1 MNPHG
6 RRWKVRLW
14 LAVIVL
20 IIALVLLV
28 ISILPET
35 RYQQVVPMP
44 PIVLPAPT
52 PTSLVIFW
60 KGV

>member
-1 MNPHG
+1 MNPRG
-6 RRWKVRLW
+6 RRLSVRLW

-44 PIVLPAPT
+44 PIVLPSPT
-52 PTSLVIFW
+52 PTGLLLFW
-60 KGV
+60 EGM

>member
-6 RRWKVRLW
+6 RRLKVRLW

-20 IIALVLLV
+20 IMALTLLV

-35 RYQQVVPMP
+35 RYQQVLPMP
-44 PIVLPAPT
+44 PVVLPVPT
-52 PTSLVIFW
+52 PTSLLIFW
-60 KGV
+60 KGM